1 MCGRREVGV
10 YGELSGVGLL
20 LSPAPRD
27 FHAGPCRPKIFDPES
42 KELCFFFPPYSL
54 SSRIFVPQ
62 PGIKPVVPAVDV
74 WGLNHWTTREVLNK
88 DFSSSVMTSDL
99 HSKKRHFEK
108 NMEKMLERL
117 CWESSW
123 LWWQLCVEGVVGS
136 DLAKMGGR
144 RERRD
149 GRSGEIFKKVNL

>member
-1 MCGRREVGV
+1 M
-10 YGELSGVGLL
+10 GLGCSSAL
-20 LSPAPRD
+20 PLGTSMQ
-27 FHAGPCRPKIFDPES
+27 GPVDQRFLILKA
-42 KELCFFFPPYSL
+42 KNFFFSPPPYYL
-54 SSRIFVPQ
+54 SYRILVPQ